1 MARFLLRQF
10 GIGNPPE
17 IRKIGALDTHYVNE
31 SPFHSR
37 SAIGWLVVVIAIL
50 CPGAVNSADSDL
62 TLAREFLNDHAV
74 IEQIPERPQNFEA
87 LVRRVSETPD
97 PESKFGYFVF
107 SIARH
112 SEKLLSAKQARQL
125 DHLIAN
131 RKQAE
136 PNWHDVRNLVRVRAQ
151 IALWD
156 YAAETDP
163 KLAEAKRATWEK
175 WTDLRLA
182 YMFQEFVAT
191 EKFQRAAWDLLTTEQ
206 QTALRSGKW
215 DKHLKKSTGHGRL
228 FSADKQITRVLGK
241 PDARDSFSRSEKAWR
256 KRWETMW
263 ETYQEAARFERK
275 RESSMDLADEAFA
288 IHASQERYAPAF
300 RAFAEQECEAIRELL
315 QSGYRLNDE
324 ARRALAN
331 HRETLRNEA
340 LDSYAECPAEM
351 LDLLKPDR

>member
-1 MARFLLRQF
+1 M
-10 GIGNPPE
+10 
-17 IRKIGALDTHYVNE
+17 GAVDTHYVNE
-31 SPFHSR
+31 PPFHSR
-37 SAIGWLVVVIAIL
+37 SAIGRLMVVIAIL
-50 CPGAVNSADSDL
+50 CPGAAHSADSDL
-62 TLAREFLNDHAV
+62 GLAREFLNDHAV

-112 SEKLLSAKQARQL
+112 SENLLSAEQARQL
-125 DHLIAN
+125 DDLIAN

-156 YAAETDP
+156 YAAETDA

-206 QTALRSGKW
+206 QSALRSGKW
-215 DKHLKKSTGHGRL
+215 DKHLKKSTGHSRL
-228 FSADKQITRVLGK
+228 FSADKQITRALGK
-241 PDARDSFSRSEKAWR
+241 PDAPESFDRAQSAWR
-256 KRWETMW
+256 ERWETMW
-263 ETYQEAARFERK
+263 ETYQEAAAFERK
-275 RESSMDLADEAFA
+275 REFTMDLAGEDFA
-288 IHASQERYAPAF
+288 IHAWQERYAPAF
-300 RAFAEQECEAIRELL
+300 RAFAEHECEAIRELL
-315 QSGYRLNDE
+315 HSGYSLNANQRD
-324 ARRALAN
+324 ALN
-331 HRETLRNEA
+331 VHRETLRSEA
-340 LDSYAECPAEM
+340 LNKYQESAA
-351 LDLLKPDR
+351 DLLEILSPPIGTGSGSDDEH